1 MDNLMI
7 KGRYDALTMEKKV
20 LEQTL
25 QLIEQFMVPF
35 RGKFFRTQSSELEI
49 EWRRREIYDSTAI
62 MAVQTLA
69 SSMQSGLTSPSAPWF
84 GLRYRQE
91 WLNDDITA
99 RTWLEICAII
109 MRDVLHDSNF
119 DVESAEFY
127 TDLVAFGTAVI
138 TEEAES
144 ETEWEGLDFSSVP
157 MREIFFEE
165 NYRGGLLR
173 LYRRFQWRPLQ
184 IVDKFGKEKLNQVAP
199 HIVEQSEQLGGA
211 SAERQ
216 EIIFVVYPRDEV
228 NLAELDTTQPIP
240 PLKRPYGWKYILH
253 RDGTLLDE
261 GGYYEMPAFVSRW
274 RKVSGSTWGY
284 GPAHIAL
291 SDVLTV
297 NELVETN
304 LEALAKVVDP
314 ALVTTQRGVI
324 GDLDLARGG
333 LTVLRSMQD
342 LAPFESGAKFEV
354 TYLDMQRL
362 QTAIDKAFYVD
373 QLQLKESPAMTATE
387 VQVRYEMMQRLLG
400 PTLGRLQTDFLDP
413 VIGRTFAICARAG
426 LFPDMPPVVQDNQ
439 GQMAIEYLSPM
450 ARAQRMDSSRST
462 QEWLGTLGGMAE
474 FMPDVLHLPDSEE
487 IARGLG
493 RDMNV
498 PAKFI
503 RTKKEVAQRIAAE
516 KEQQEKMMA
525 SQQAQAEGQAQQAQ
539 AEGAKQMRAVQ

>member
-1 MDNLMI
+1 M
-7 KGRYDALTMEKKV
+7 

-25 QLIEQFMVPF
+25 QLIEQFCVPF

-49 EWRRREIYDSTAI
+49 EWRRREIYDGTAI

-84 GLRYRQE
+84 GLRFRQE
-91 WLNDDITA
+91 GLNDDILA
-99 RTWLEICAII
+99 RTWLEVCAVV

-127 TDLVAFGTAVI
+127 TDLVAMGTGVI
-138 TEEAES
+138 SEEAKS
-144 ETEWEGLDFSSVP
+144 EVTWEGLDFSSVP

-165 NYRGGLLR
+165 DHRGNLLR
-173 LYRRFQWRPLQ
+173 LYRRFQWRPVQ
-184 IVDKFGKEKLNQVAP
+184 IVDKFGKEKLNAIAP
-199 HIVEQSEQLGGA
+199 HLMSQAEQSFGS
-211 SAERQ
+211 SADRH
-216 EIIFVVYPRDEV
+216 EIIFAVYPRENIKVAD
-228 NLAELDTTQPIP
+228 LDMTKPIP
-240 PLKRPYGWKYILH
+240 ALKRPYAWKYILH
-253 RDGTLLDE
+253 SDATLLDE

-274 RKVSGSTWGY
+274 RKVSGSTWGF

-297 NELVETN
+297 NELIETN

-314 ALVTTQRGVI
+314 ALITTQRGVI

-333 LTVLRSMQD
+333 LTVLRNMGD

-354 TYLDMQRL
+354 TYLDIERL
-362 QTAIDKAFYVD
+362 QDAINRAFYVD

-387 VQVRYEMMQRLLG
+387 VQVRYELMQRLLG

-413 VIGRTFAICARAG
+413 VISRTFAICSRAG
-426 LFPDMPPVVQDNQ
+426 LFPDMPGIVQDNQ
-439 GQMAIEYLSPM
+439 GQLAIEYISPM
-450 ARAQRMDSSRST
+450 ARAQRMDSSRAT
-462 QEWLGTLGGMAE
+462 QEWLAVLGQMSE
-474 FMPDVLHLPDSEE
+474 FLPEVMHLPDAQE
-487 IARGLG
+487 IARGMG

-503 RTKKEVAQRIAAE
+503 RTKDEVKERIDRE
-516 KEQQEKMMA
+516 REQQ
-525 SQQAQAEGQAQQAQ
+525 QQMLDAQQAQ
-539 AEGAKQMRAVQ
+539 EEGAAAQAQADGQRALQAVQ